1 MILWK
6 RPGPPL
12 PKRINSFYI
21 KRKSCLPLPN
31 HWHCLPSTL
40 RRVHAMSRF
49 SSCYPILATRC
60 LSPCLLMLFTF
71 SDKTC
76 MLTVIKLVCLLYKI
90 NE

>member
-60 LSPCLLMLFTF
+60 LSPCFTF

-76 MLTVIKLVCLLYKI
+76 MLSVIKLVCLR
-90 NE
+90 